1 MDSILFLTCLV
12 IVFLGTIG
20 MCVNLN
26 NLSTVDVNDSKAN
39 KYALLILL
47 YIFVIVAS
55 MISCYAIYKNPTTP
69 QAIDVYRGHTELQI
83 TSVNDMPQD
92 TIVVWKNK

>member
-1 MDSILFLTCLV
+1 MDSILFLICLV
-12 IVFLGTIG
+12 FIFLCTIS
-20 MCVNLN
+20 MCVNLD

-39 KYALLILL
+39 KYALSTLM
-47 YIFVIVAS
+47 YIFLIVAS
-55 MISCYAIYKNPTTP
+55 MILCYAIYSNPTTP

>member
-20 MCVNLN
+20 MCVNLQKLN
-26 NLSTVDVNDSKAN
+26 EFKVEDDRGN
-39 KYALLILL
+39 KYCLLTILYL
-47 YIFVIVAS
+47 FIVGAS
-55 MISCYAIYKNPTTP
+55 MILCSIIYKNPTTP

>member
-1 MDSILFLTCLV
+1 MDSILFLMCLV
-12 IVFLGTIG
+12 FVFLCTIG
-20 MCVNLN
+20 MCVNLQK
-26 NLSTVDVNDSKAN
+26 LSTVDVNDSKAN
-39 KYALLILL
+39 KYCLLTILYL
-47 YIFVIVAS
+47 FIVGAS
-55 MISCYAIYKNPTTP
+55 MILCSIIYKNPTTP

>member
-1 MDSILFLTCLV
+1 MDSILFLMSLV
-12 IVFLGTIG
+12 FVFLCTIG

-26 NLSTVDVNDSKAN
+26 KLSTVDVNDSKAN
-39 KYALLILL
+39 KYGLLTIL
-47 YIFVIVAS
+47 YFFVVGAS
-55 MISCYAIYKNPTTP
+55 MILCYAIYKHPTTP

-92 TIVVWKNK
+92 TIVVWKNR

>member
-1 MDSILFLTCLV
+1 MDSILFLMCLV
-12 IVFLGTIG
+12 FVFLGTIG
-20 MCVNLN
+20 MCVNLQK
-26 NLSTVDVNDSKAN
+26 LSTVDVNDSKAN
-39 KYALLILL
+39 KYALLSLL
-47 YIFVIVAS
+47 YIFIIVVS
-55 MISCYAIYKNPTTP
+55 MILCYAIYNTPTTP

>member
-1 MDSILFLTCLV
+1 MDSILFLICLV
-12 IVFLGTIG
+12 FIFLCTIG
-20 MCVNLN
+20 MCVNVS
-26 NLSTVDVNDSKAN
+26 NLSAVDVNDSKAN
-39 KYALLILL
+39 KYALLTLL
-47 YIFVIVAS
+47 YIFAIVAS
-55 MISCYAIYKNPTTP
+55 MMLCYAIYSNPTTP